1 MAAPVR
7 PGLRLNLKVS
17 VDVDELSGE
26 EEPMDV
32 VEAEEETEEQRA
44 AFGAVTVRRSYKDLL
59 PVTNRRYENKAG
71 TFVTGIDTMSKEA
84 IERKE
89 ERARRFHL
97 RNEEGSSWSEL
108 QLELSE
114 IRRAIPGVRLEAL
127 CLQGVEDF
135 STEQVFE
142 IFRSYGPASI
152 EWINDSTC
160 NVVWLDEHSATRV
173 LLNLGVLPTEPAAPQ
188 PDSTDASDTGRG
200 GDEYLTLTSD
210 CTVGEVDCEGERK
223 TKSQEGKP
231 NPEEAQRQREALLR
245 NEMRTLRGNS
255 TNQRPMLLR
264 FATQADKKELGAARR
279 SRYYL
284 KYGNPNYGGMRGLLS
299 SSWKR
304 RYNSHRLHG
313 DADERREERAGQG
326 RRETV
331 DFRKGRPDS
340 PTDTIPEEDEGA
352 GSEDGGG
359 CDAIRATQ
367 RLDHCLATKKDPHG
381 IPNHSKGNR
390 SKAESSSSDE
400 MDYELELRR
409 LGGSTE
415 VPSSGIKLSRM
426 TMYADEVEAQ
436 LKRIRKKSSP
446 KYPLEPSKVEENR
459 RDIKSRLGRRGSSKT
474 EEGGSKESPKK
485 GPKDTSNKGVKQR
498 LGKRSHSPKGD
509 RCPISV
515 AVHGEEPSDVHSRLG
530 GYEHTEISTKKEGT
544 LWSRLGTPA
553 GPTGGKV
560 AKSKTSCDS
569 SSLYQHDDDAEVQL
583 AWGAVLRKKSKN
595 RAETLSKLP
604 SLQIKITRRSSE
616 SD

>member
-59 PVTNRRYENKAG
+59 P
-71 TFVTGIDTMSKEA
+71 EA

-89 ERARRFHL
+89 ERARRFHI
-97 RNEEGSSWSEL
+97 RNEEGAPMVEL

-114 IRRAIPGVRLEAL
+114 IRQAIPGVRLEAL

-173 LLNLGVLPTEPAAPQ
+173 LLNLGALPAEPAAPQ
-188 PDSTDASDTGRG
+188 PVSTVASDTGRG

-210 CTVGEVDCEGERK
+210 CAVGEVDCEGEMK
-223 TKSQEGKP
+223 TKSQEEKP
-231 NPEEAQRQREALLR
+231 NPEEEAQRQREVLLR
-245 NEMRTLRGNS
+245 NETRSLCGNS

-304 RYNSHRLHG
+304 RFHTHRLHG

-326 RRETV
+326 RREAV

-352 GSEDGGG
+352 GSEDGAVY
-359 CDAIRATQ
+359 DAGRATQ
-367 RLDHCLATKKDPHG
+367 RLAHCPATKKDPHE

-409 LGGSTE
+409 LGGTTE

-446 KYPLEPSKVEENR
+446 KCPLEPSKVEENR
-459 RDIKSRLGRRGSSKT
+459 RDIKSRLGRRGSSKS
-474 EEGGSKESPKK
+474 EEGGSKDAPKK
-485 GPKDTSNKGVKQR
+485 GPKDTSSKGVKQR

-509 RCPISV
+509 RSPISV
-515 AVHGEEPSDVHSRLG
+515 VVHGIHGEESSDVHSRLG

-544 LWSRLGTPA
+544 LWSRLGTP

-560 AKSKTSCDS
+560 ARSKTSSGS
-569 SSLYQHDDDAEVQL
+569 SSRYQQDDDAEVQL
-583 AWGAVLRKKSKN
+583 AWGAVLRKKSKS
-595 RAETLSKLP
+595 RAEAPMSKLP

-616 SD
+616 SE